1 MTTLLIPLVT
11 HVDLSDK
18 GIMYRIFLSI
28 LIVFLSW
35 GCRPKDKSKGILT
48 ESEMV
53 NVLIQLYLAEEKI
66 ALFPISYD
74 SLSRL
79 MPYFR
84 EHIFTQVGVQDSVF
98 RKSMEYYMAHPK
110 RLEYI
115 YTAVVDSLS
124 LQEQVVPNEYTQ
136 YAPPK

>member
-1 MTTLLIPLVT
+1 MTTLLTSLIT
-11 HVDLSDK
+11 QVDLSDK
-18 GIMYRIFLSI
+18 GKMNRIFLSI
-28 LIVFLSW
+28 LIGFLLA
-35 GCRPKDKSKGILT
+35 GCEQKDSRKGILT
-48 ESEMV
+48 EPEMV
-53 NVLIQLYLAEEKI
+53 NVLIQLYVAEEKI
-66 ALFPISYD
+66 ALLPISYD
-74 SLSRL
+74 SLNRL

-84 EHIFTQVGVQDSVF
+84 EHIFTQVGIQDSVF

-124 LQEQVVPNEYTQ
+124 LQEQVVPNEYSQ